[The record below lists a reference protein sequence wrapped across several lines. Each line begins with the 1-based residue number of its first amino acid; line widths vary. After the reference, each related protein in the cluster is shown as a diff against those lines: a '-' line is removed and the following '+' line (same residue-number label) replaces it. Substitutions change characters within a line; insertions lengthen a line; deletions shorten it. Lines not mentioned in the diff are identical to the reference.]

1 MSTLSKDERQA
12 LNEIFT
18 TLHHNEGFFSRLKEK
33 KNEFRHFLKLLFIRT
48 KKRSKHPVRY

>member
-1 MSTLSKDERQA
+1 MSTLSKHERQA

-18 TLHHNEGFFSRLKEK
+18 AITEKESIFMRLQEK
-33 KNEFRHFLKLLFIRT
+33 KGEIKHFFKLILMRS